1 MSPILFAVYIDGLVK
16 KVCGKSG
23 SILSVI
29 LYADDILLLTPTIY
43 LLQQLLRLCETELI
57 WLDMLI
63 NAKKSCCMRIGPRFN
78 VHCEPI
84 LTMSGDQLPW
94 VNELRYLGVFIV
106 SSRHFKCSLAHAKR
120 SFYRASNAIFGKIGR
135 VASEEVVL
143 ELLTK
148 KCFPALLYGLEA
160 CCLNKSEEKSLNFPC
175 VRFLMKLFRT
185 SNYEIIQ
192 EVCEFFGLS
201 EPSVLL
207 KKRKTRFLLKYKQSA
222 NLICKVCSSFTD

>member
-1 MSPILFAVYIDGLVK
+1 MISYHG
-16 KVCGKSG
+16 
-23 SILSVI
+23 
-29 LYADDILLLTPTIY
+29 
-43 LLQQLLRLCETELI
+43 
-57 WLDMLI
+57 
-63 NAKKSCCMRIGPRFN
+63 
-78 VHCEPI
+78 
-84 LTMSGDQLPW
+84 
-94 VNELRYLGVFIV
+94 LRYLGVFIV
-106 SSRHFKCSLAHAKR
+106 ISRHFKCSLAHAKR

-160 CCLNKSEEKSLNFPC
+160 CCLNKSEEKSSMNFPC